1 MANYQFERPADAK
14 MRLGM
19 FINAE
24 GHHVAGW
31 RHPESRAG
39 AGQDIQHY
47 VEMARAAERGK
58 FDMLFKADSQST
70 FGPDDVNNWKRGTS
84 ACQFE
89 PITLFSALAMVTR
102 NIGLVATSSTTYNDP
117 FHVARFFGSLD
128 RLSGGRAGWNLVT
141 SSAASEAYNFSY
153 DAHVP
158 HADRYERARE
168 FVQVVMGLWECWEP
182 DAFVGDKEKG
192 LYFDPAK
199 LHFLN
204 HRGKHFKVRGPL
216 TVLPSP
222 QRRPVVVQAGQSED
236 GRDLAAE
243 TAEVLFAVQQR
254 VEPAR
259 DAYRDIKSRMLA
271 KGRRPESLLIMPG
284 VMPVIGDTIEEAE
297 AKFDELN
304 QLILPD
310 QGLPVLS
317 DIVGTDLSK
326 YPLDGPLPPKPPINT
341 QQGRQAVVYELA
353 EREGL
358 SIRQL
363 YQKLTGQRAHRVIC
377 GTAQSVADDLEMWFK
392 TGGADGFN
400 IMPLIFPSGL
410 EDIVTKLI
418 PELQRRG
425 LFRKEYESTTLRG
438 NLGIV
443 EPVARK
449 KTVSLAAV
457 Q

>member
-1 MANYQFERPADAK
+1 MSTYKFERPVGAK

-19 FINAE
+19 FINGE
-24 GHHVAGW
+24 GHHISGW
-31 RHPESRAG
+31 RHPDSKAG
-39 AGQDIQHY
+39 AGQAIQHY
-47 VEMARAAERGK
+47 VEMAHLAERGK

-70 FGPDDVNNWKRGTS
+70 FGPDDINSWKRTTS
-84 ACQFE
+84 ASQFE
-89 PITLFSALAMVTR
+89 PITMFAALAMVTK

-117 FHVARFFGSLD
+117 FHVARFFASLD
-128 RLSGGRAGWNLVT
+128 LMSGGRAGWNLVT

-158 HADRYERARE
+158 HEHRYERARE

-182 DAFVGDKEKG
+182 DAYLGNKEEG

-204 HRGKHFKVRGPL
+204 HKGKHFKVRGPL
-216 TVLPSP
+216 TVMPSP

-243 TAEVLFAVQQR
+243 TAEVLFAVQQKI
-254 VEPAR
+254 ESAR
-259 DAYRDIKSRMLA
+259 DAYNNIKGRMAA

-284 VMPVIGDTIEEAE
+284 VMPVIGRTREEAE
-297 AKFDELN
+297 AKFEELN
-304 QLILPD
+304 KLILPE
-310 QGLPVLS
+310 QGVPVLS
-317 DIVGTDLSK
+317 DMVGTDLSK

-341 QQGRQAVVYELA
+341 QQGRQAVVYEMA
-353 EREGL
+353 EREKL
-358 SIRQL
+358 TIRQL
-363 YQKLTGQRAHRVIC
+363 YQKLTGQRAHRVVC
-377 GTAQSVADDLEMWFK
+377 GTAQSIADDLELWFK

-400 IMPLIFPSGL
+400 LMPLTALHGL
-410 EDIVTKLI
+410 ADIVDQLI

-425 LFRKEYESTTLRG
+425 LFRTEYEATTLRG
-438 NLGIV
+438 NLGIP

-449 KTVSLAAV
+449 KE
-457 Q
+457 

>member
-1 MANYQFERPADAK
+1 MATYKFERPAGAK

-24 GHHVAGW
+24 GHHVSGW
-31 RHPESRAG
+31 RHPDSKAG
-39 AGQDIQHY
+39 AGQTIQHY
-47 VEMARAAERGK
+47 AEMARLAERGK

-70 FGPDDVNNWKRGTS
+70 FGPDDVNNWKRTTS
-84 ACQFE
+84 ACQLE
-89 PITLFSALAMVTR
+89 PITMFAAISMVTK

-117 FHVARFFGSLD
+117 FHVARFFASLD
-128 RLSGGRAGWNLVT
+128 LISGGRAGWNLVT
-141 SSAASEAYNFSY
+141 SSAASEAYNFSL

-158 HADRYERARE
+158 HEQRYERARE

-182 DAFVGDKEKG
+182 DAFLGDKEKG

-204 HRGKHFKVRGPL
+204 HQGKHFKVRGPL
-216 TVLPSP
+216 TVMPSP

-254 VEPAR
+254 IEPAR
-259 DAYRDIKSRMLA
+259 DAYNNIKGRMAA

-284 VMPVIGDTIEEAE
+284 VMPVIGRTREEAE
-297 AKFDELN
+297 AKFEELN
-304 QLILPD
+304 KLILPE
-310 QGLPVLS
+310 QGVPVLS
-317 DIVGTDLSK
+317 DMVGTDLSK

-353 EREGL
+353 DREKL
-358 SIRQL
+358 TIRQL
-363 YQKLTGQRAHRVIC
+363 YQKLTGQRAHRVVC
-377 GTAQSVADDLEMWFK
+377 GTPQTIADDLELWFK

-400 IMPLIFPSGL
+400 LMPLTAVHGL
-410 EDIVTKLI
+410 TDIVDQLI

-425 LFRKEYESTTLRG
+425 LFRTEYEATTLRG
-438 NLGIV
+438 NLGIP

-449 KTVSLAAV
+449 KVEAV
-457 Q
+457 AVG

>member
-1 MANYQFERPADAK
+1 MATTKFERPAGAK

-31 RHPESRAG
+31 RHPDSKAG
-39 AGQDIQHY
+39 AGQTIGHY
-47 VEMARAAERGK
+47 VEIARLAERGK

-70 FGPDDVNNWKRGTS
+70 FGPDDINNWKRTTS

-89 PITLFSALAMVTR
+89 PITMFAALSAVTT

-117 FHVARFFGSLD
+117 FHVARFFASLD
-128 RLSGGRAGWNLVT
+128 LMSGGRAGWNLVT
-141 SSAASEAYNFSY
+141 SSAASEAYNFSI

-158 HADRYERARE
+158 HEQRYERARE

-182 DAFVGDKEKG
+182 DAFLGDKEKG

-204 HRGKHFKVRGPL
+204 HKGKHFKVRGPL
-216 TVLPSP
+216 TVMPSP
-222 QRRPVVVQAGQSED
+222 QLRPVVVQAGQSED

-254 VEPAR
+254 IEPAR
-259 DAYRDIKSRMLA
+259 ESYNDIKGRMAA

-284 VMPVIGDTIEEAE
+284 VMPVIGRTREEAE
-297 AKFDELN
+297 AKFEELN
-304 QLILPD
+304 KLILPE
-310 QGLPVLS
+310 QGVPVLS
-317 DIVGTDLSK
+317 DMVGTDLSK

-358 SIRQL
+358 TIRQL
-363 YQKLTGQRAHRVIC
+363 YQKLTGQRAHRVVC
-377 GTAQSVADDLEMWFK
+377 GTAQSIADDLEYWFK

-400 IMPLIFPSGL
+400 LMPLTAIHGL
-410 EDIVTKLI
+410 NDIVDQLI

-425 LFRKEYESTTLRG
+425 LFRTEYEATTLRG
-438 NLGIV
+438 NLGIPG
-443 EPVARK
+443 PVARK
-449 KTVSLAAV
+449 KVEAV
-457 Q
+457 AVG